1 MNEPTQAD
9 RDLYH
14 ELKKKVFLTHDGR
27 PALDGEAIYTIANHR
42 PPYFGCEPTCR
53 ADECALEMREV
64 YEANKPLRWWQRRK
78 PYHDNG
84 LADNLMLRL
93 LNVACK
99 HYPPFRS
106 TPSHMDPITPKGI

>member
-1 MNEPTQAD
+1 MAEPTQSD

-14 ELKKKVFLTHDGR
+14 KLKKHIFLTHSGC
-27 PALDGEAIYTIANHR
+27 AELDGEAIYTIANNR

-78 PYHDNG
+78 PYYDNG

-93 LNVACK
+93 LSVAYK
-99 HYPPFRS
+99 HYPPKAE
-106 TPSHMDPITPKGI
+106 TT